1 MGSIIDNFA
10 VDHDQKLAFKIASY
24 NAMFVILLA
33 ICFAGLFAIYNM
45 LYMFLMPILW
55 ATLVGTI
62 LFPLKKKISHCF
74 GGWLENLDRTDTP
87 LVVGLIFLPYKY
99 TVRTSDSIFNFFCSR
114 LGVYFVGA
122 YFLLKI
128 LSYKRSFMVLL
139 SYIGSMYQCVDCVID
154 FMTESKIFM
163 TMIILY
169 STAYLGW
176 LYVQVPGTVH
186 KKFARS
192 LSLPIWV
199 FVVAYISSFF
209 GPLRVMSFSLSSAI
223 LILIS
228 AGIIGGDGNTPP
240 PTPPVSANTT
250 QDSFL
255 HPEEDLKELKNT
267 PSAQKTSTDIIPP
280 GVPKDKDLNN
290 GPEFEEAVSGDTHIQ
305 IIFALC
311 VLIWLVRHDSMLFLI
326 FIPLT
331 IAVIRQINTKLGINE
346 SIEDFRRNLWEKCGD
361 QVNYIIQII
370 VAGPLR
376 KFVKLLFTS
385 DRIFVTSLRTKVDL
399 ISSIA
404 VMVLVLVLTIFMIL
418 FTAFQLQQETVH
430 LVKLG
435 SDVVSTNP
443 QWLKNAR
450 NYTEEQLNEH
460 NVDIDN
466 YVEKAYQQGREWLAS
481 NIRRLAD
488 PKDDVRADE
497 LEDQAKFIIDN
508 LYRIWEEKLSF
519 AHSLN
524 ASSQAIV
531 TQSDWVDHLTT
542 PTNLESLKG
551 EITNIISSNIDTV
564 LSIAQSLWSVVLL
577 NVSLISTVLGSF
589 LGIVLAFGFELLSFF
604 IEIIVFLSVVYYLLA
619 NSFDRWLP
627 LTWID
632 LVCKTVMG
640 KNSAEELEKETEN
653 DEAHITTAIEE
664 SIQSVFVLSAK
675 MAVFWGLYTAFV
687 HSLFDLNVI
696 FIPSILAACLAATP
710 IVPPYSVLIFG
721 AVELYLI
728 RGEMAAGIVFTV
740 MSIAPLMF
748 ADIAFYREVKNSHP
762 YVTGL
767 SVIGGIYWLGF
778 QGAIF
783 GPIILCTMLALFNVY
798 IQFAKSS

>member
-1 MGSIIDNFA
+1 MGSLIDNFA

-24 NAMFVILLA
+24 NSMFVILLA

-55 ATLVGTI
+55 ATLVGTV
-62 LFPLKKKISHCF
+62 LFPLKKRISQCF

-87 LVVGLIFLPYKY
+87 LVVGLIFLPYNY
-99 TVRTSDSIFNFFCSR
+99 TVTTSDTIFRFFYSR
-114 LGVYFVGA
+114 LGAYFIGA
-122 YFLLKI
+122 YFLLKV
-128 LSYKRSFMVLL
+128 LSYKRAFMVLL
-139 SYIGSMYQCVDCVID
+139 SYIGSMYQCIDCVID
-154 FMTESKIFM
+154 FMTESKVFI
-163 TMIILY
+163 TMMILY
-169 STAYLGW
+169 SAAYGGW

-209 GPLRVMSFSLSSAI
+209 GPLRVMSFSLSAAT

-228 AGIIGGDGNTPP
+228 VGFIGSNTDTPP
-240 PTPPVSANTT
+240 PSPPVSPNTT

-255 HPEEDLKELKNT
+255 QPEEDFKDATDAHLEHKIDEN
-267 PSAQKTSTDIIPP
+267 PSGA
-280 GVPKDKDLNN
+280 PKDINN
-290 GPEFEEAVSGDTHIQ
+290 GPEFEAAVSGDTHIQ

-326 FIPLT
+326 FIPLI
-331 IAVIRQINTKLGINE
+331 IALFRQMNAKLGINE
-346 SIEDFRRNLWEKCGD
+346 SIKEFRRSMWEKCGE
-361 QVNYIIQII
+361 QVNYMIQIV

-404 VMVLVLVLTIFMIL
+404 VMGLLALLTVFMFL

-443 QWLKNAR
+443 QWLKYAR
-450 NYTEEQLNEH
+450 NYTEEQLSEH
-460 NVDIDN
+460 DIDIDN
-466 YVEKAYQQGREWLAS
+466 YVEKAYQQGRAWLAS

-488 PKDDVRADE
+488 PKDDERANE
-497 LEDQAKFIIDN
+497 LEDQAKFLVDN
-508 LYRIWEEKLSF
+508 LYRLWEERSI
-519 AHSLN
+519 ANSVN
-524 ASSQAIV
+524 SSSHAV
-531 TQSDWVDHLTT
+531 VSQSDWVDHLTT

-564 LSIAQSLWSVVLL
+564 LSIAQSLWGVVLL
-577 NVSLISTVLGSF
+577 NVSLISTVLGSV
-589 LGIVLAFGFELLSFF
+589 LGLILGFGLDLLSFF

-619 NSFDRWLP
+619 NSYDRWLP

-632 LVCKTVMG
+632 LVTRTIMG
-640 KNSAEELEKETEN
+640 RNATEEVEKE
-653 DEAHITTAIEE
+653 DVDDGAHITSAIEE

-675 MAVFWGLYTAFV
+675 MAVFWGLYTCFI

-696 FIPSILAACLAATP
+696 FIPSIMAACLAATP

-728 RGEMAAGIVFTV
+728 RGEMAAGIVFTL

-798 IQFAKSS
+798 IQFAKTS

>member
-1 MGSIIDNFA
+1 MCSIIDNFA

-55 ATLVGTI
+55 ATLVGTV
-62 LFPLKKKISHCF
+62 LFPLKKRISQCF
-74 GGWLENLDRTDTP
+74 GGWLETLDRTDTP
-87 LVVGLIFLPYKY
+87 LVVGLIFLPYNY
-99 TVRTSDSIFNFFCSR
+99 TVRTSDSIFRFFYSR
-114 LGVYFVGA
+114 LGAYFIGA

-139 SYIGSMYQCVDCVID
+139 SYIGSIYQCIDCVID
-154 FMTESKIFM
+154 FMTESKLFM
-163 TMIILY
+163 TMMILY
-169 STAYLGW
+169 SAAYGGW

-209 GPLRVMSFSLSSAI
+209 GPLRVMSFSISAI
-223 LILIS
+223 TLILIS
-228 AGIIGGDGNTPP
+228 VGVIGGDGNTPP

-255 HPEEDLKELKNT
+255 HPEEDLKDLKNI
-267 PSAQKTSTDIIPP
+267 PSAPSGNTLHDKMPP
-280 GVPKDKDLNN
+280 GAPKDLNN
-290 GPEFEEAVSGDTHIQ
+290 GPEFEAALSGDTHIQ

-331 IAVIRQINTKLGINE
+331 IAIIRQLNSKLGINE
-346 SIEDFRRNLWEKCGD
+346 SIEDFRRSIWEKCGE
-361 QVNYIIQII
+361 QVNYMIQIV

-385 DRIFVTSLRTKVDL
+385 DKIFVTSLRTKVDL
-399 ISSIA
+399 ISSLA
-404 VMVLVLVLTIFMIL
+404 VMGLIALLTFCMIF

-443 QWLKNAR
+443 QWLKYAR
-450 NYTEEQLNEH
+450 NYTEEQLSEH
-460 NVDIDN
+460 DIDIDN
-466 YVEKAYQQGREWLAS
+466 YVEKAYQQGRAWLAS

-488 PKDDVRADE
+488 PKDDVRANE
-497 LEDQAKFIIDN
+497 LEDQAKFLVDN
-508 LYRIWEEKLSF
+508 LYRLWEERSF
-519 AHSLN
+519 AHSVN

-564 LSIAQSLWSVVLL
+564 LSIAQSLWGVVLL
-577 NVSLISTVLGSF
+577 NVSLISTVLGSV

-604 IEIIVFLSVVYYLLA
+604 IEIFVFLSVVYYLLA

-632 LVCKTVMG
+632 LVTRTIMG
-640 KNSAEELEKETEN
+640 KNAPEELEKETAS

-664 SIQSVFVLSAK
+664 SVQSVFVLSAK
-675 MAVFWGLYTAFV
+675 MAVFWGLYTCFV

-710 IVPPYSVLIFG
+710 IVPPYTVLIFG

-728 RGEMAAGIVFTV
+728 RGEMAAGIVFTL

-748 ADIAFYREVKNSHP
+748 ADVAFYREVKNSHP

-783 GPIILCTMLALFNVY
+783 GPIILVCLLALFNVY
-798 IQFAKSS
+798 IQFAKTS